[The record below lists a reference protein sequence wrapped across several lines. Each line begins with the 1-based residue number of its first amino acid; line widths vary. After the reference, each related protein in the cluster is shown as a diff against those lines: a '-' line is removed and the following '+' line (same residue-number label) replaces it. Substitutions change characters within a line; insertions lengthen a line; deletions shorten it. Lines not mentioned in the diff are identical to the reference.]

1 MDIKREPKKKR
12 TKYLVI
18 GGGVA
23 VLVLLTI
30 ALGMLPAAAPSVDRS
45 TLMIDSVQRGTM
57 VRAVRAPGTLV
68 PEQVHFVSALTAG
81 RVEQLPLRPG
91 AVVHG
96 GTMLL
101 LLSNPDVQLEALDAQ
116 RQVTTAEAALVNL
129 QTSLAT
135 QRLTQQA
142 GSRDGAVAAAQA
154 QGDAGMLSAG
164 LVALSGP
171 GVEIILDDAPTR
183 SDGVLP
189 AGATPDDLVIH
200 QSDVQAVVN
209 AVWASGADGV
219 AIMGKRLV
227 ATSAV
232 RCVGNVLLLQ
242 GRTYSP
248 PFVVTAIGNGAA
260 VRSQLSASREVRIL
274 QQAVDAYGLTFSVR
288 DRATIALPAYDGPLD
303 MSYATPR

>member
-1 MDIKREPKKKR
+1 VRSIRRPS
-12 TKYLVI
+12 
-18 GGGVA
+18 GWA
-23 VLVLLTI
+23 VLVPVVALAAGLLFATSGRTAEGTDLRGGEVLALSGLIKQRNESI
-30 ALGMLPAAAPSVDRS
+30 AR
-45 TLMIDSVQRGTM
+45 Q
-57 VRAVRAPGTLV
+57 
-68 PEQVHFVSALTAG
+68 EQ
-81 RVEQLPLRPG
+81 QL
-91 AVVHG
+91 A
-96 GTMLL
+96 
-101 LLSNPDVQLEALDAQ
+101 DVQAQ
-116 RQVTTAEAALVNL
+116 V
-129 QTSLAT
+129 

-154 QGDAGMLSAG
+154 QGDLGTLSAG
-164 LVALSGP
+164 LVGLSGP
-171 GVEIILDDAPTR
+171 GVEITLDDAPTR

-260 VRSQLSASREVRIL
+260 VRSQLAASREVGIL

-288 DRATIALPAYDGPLD
+288 DRSTVTLPAYDGPLD